1 MGVPPSIIHGIF
13 LNEFS
18 TFIDGFFIQTN
29 HPNVWGAPMGPMT
42 SGIGL
47 GALDET
53 ALASSFS

>member
-1 MGVPPSIIHGIF
+1 M
-13 LNEFS
+13 
-18 TFIDGFFIQTN
+18 GFFSMNFLHLLMVFSSNKN